1 MSRFFGRIGVTLKK
15 GAHRVRARP
24 PGHRPSSE
32 AMARLSEARLF
43 LAFALS
49 RRDLEQDQHDARTLM
64 NFLDGHP
71 TDGHQSVRNQHDPSR
86 I

>member
-15 GAHRVRARP
+15 GAHRARARP
-24 PGHRPSSE
+24 
-32 AMARLSEARLF
+32 
-43 LAFALS
+43 
-49 RRDLEQDQHDARTLM
+49 EQDQHDARTLM